1 MKWQTVVGEVIS
13 LPEIQQPFP
22 LPVRVAVPM
31 EELEARANRFVSLQA
46 GGTVKPKPLKDSRR
60 QRRWQERVLQEEEER
75 LKDSLPAQFPVDDP
89 KESSEPPNSPASS
102 REQP

>member
-1 MKWQTVVGEVIS
+1 MVGEVIS

-31 EELEARANRFVSLQA
+31 EELEARASRFVSQQA
-46 GGTVKPKPLKDSRR
+46 GHTDKPKPLKVSRQ

-75 LKDSLPAQFPVDDP
+75 LAAVSPPAPFPVVDP
-89 KESSEPPNSPASS
+89 KESSEPPNSPASN